1 MPQTLT
7 EQLSR
12 DQQIAALQKRPIP
25 NPRWKGIKRGYTAA
39 EAVRAARVSA

>member
-12 DQQIAALQKRPIP
+12 DQQIAALEKDWATMKSGPSPFI
-25 NPRWKGIKRGYTAA
+25 
-39 EAVRAARVSA
+39 V

>member
-12 DQQIAALQKRPIP
+12 EQQIAALEKDWATMPPACRRPIRRP
-25 NPRWKGIKRGYTAA
+25 TAL
-39 EAVRAARVSA
+39 S